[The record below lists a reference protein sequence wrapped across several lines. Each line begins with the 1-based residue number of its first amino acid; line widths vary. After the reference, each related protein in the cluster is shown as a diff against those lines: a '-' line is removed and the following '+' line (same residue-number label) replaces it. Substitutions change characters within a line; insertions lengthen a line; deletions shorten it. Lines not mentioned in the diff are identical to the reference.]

1 MQFIY
6 TLIVL
11 RENEKLSKRKR
22 FPKDANL
29 LKEEVG
35 SVLDYWGKVLNENCK
50 SRLEFH
56 GRKANSSLI
65 APLYTH
71 LKLDENPPVKGSG

>member
-1 MQFIY
+1 
-6 TLIVL
+6 
-11 RENEKLSKRKR
+11 
-22 FPKDANL
+22 

-50 SRLEFH
+50 SRLEFF
-56 GRKANSSLI
+56 GRKSNSNSLI

-71 LKLDENPPVKGSG
+71 LKLDENPPLKGSG